1 MFAIERGGGMEVVG
15 LSWVGTRTEHFEETA
30 RFFGEVMGIERHDEQ
45 PGFVSFKTPRG
56 DKVEVFDTKEPE
68 HDFMSTGPAV
78 GFAVT
83 DIDAARSELE
93 AAGIEF
99 MAPTQREGDFRW
111 AHFRGPDG
119 NIYEIT
125 AS

>member
-1 MFAIERGGGMEVVG
+1 MEVIG
-15 LSWVGTRTEHFEETA
+15 LSWVGTRTERFEETT
-30 RFFGEVMGIERHDEQ
+30 RFFGEVMGIERDDEQ

-56 DKVEVFDTKEPE
+56 DKVEVFDTDESG
-68 HDFMSTGPAV
+68 HDFMTTGPAV

-83 DIDAARSELE
+83 DIDGARSELE
-93 AAGIEF
+93 AAEIEF
-99 MAPTQREGDFRW
+99 MEPTQREGDFRW

-125 AS
+125 SS

>member
-1 MFAIERGGGMEVVG
+1 MEVIG
-15 LSWVGTRTEHFEETA
+15 LSWVGTRTERFEETA
-30 RFFGEVMGIERHDEQ
+30 RFFGEVMGIERDEEQ
-45 PGFVSFKTPRG
+45 PGFVSFKTPG
-56 DKVEVFDTKEPE
+56 GEKVEVFDTDEPE
-68 HDFMSTGPAV
+68 HDFMTTGPAV

-83 DIDAARSELE
+83 DVDGARSELE

-99 MAPTQREGDFRW
+99 MESTQREGDFRW

-125 AS
+125 SS

>member
-1 MFAIERGGGMEVVG
+1 VEVTG
-15 LSWVGTRTEHFEETA
+15 LSWVGTRTERFNEMT
-30 RFFGEVMGIERHDEQ
+30 RFFGEVMGLDRDDEQ

-56 DKVEVFDTKEPE
+56 NKVEVFDIDESD
-68 HDFMSTGPAV
+68 HDFMTTGPAV

-83 DIDAARSELE
+83 DIDEARSELE

-99 MAPTQREGDFRW
+99 MAPTQSEREFRW

-125 AS
+125 SS

>member
-1 MFAIERGGGMEVVG
+1 MEVIG
-15 LSWVGTRTEHFEETA
+15 LSWVGTRTERFEETA
-30 RFFGEVMGIERHDEQ
+30 RFFGEVLGIERDDER

-56 DKVEVFDTKEPE
+56 DKVEVFDLDESE
-68 HDFMSTGPAV
+68 HGFMITGPAV
-78 GFAVT
+78 GFACT
-83 DIDAARSELE
+83 DVDSARSELE

-99 MAPTQREGDFRW
+99 MAPTRAEGEFRW

-125 AS
+125 SS

>member
-1 MFAIERGGGMEVVG
+1 MEVTG
-15 LSWVGTRTEHFEETA
+15 LSWVGTRTERFEETA
-30 RFFGEVMGIERHDEQ
+30 RFFGEVMGIERDDEQ
-45 PGFVSFKTPRG
+45 PGFVSFKSPRG
-56 DKVEVFDTKEPE
+56 DKVEVFDTDESE
-68 HDFMSTGPAV
+68 HDFMTTGPAV
-78 GFAVT
+78 GFAVL
-83 DIDAARSELE
+83 DIDEARSELE

-125 AS
+125 SS

>member
-1 MFAIERGGGMEVVG
+1 MEVTG
-15 LSWVGTRTEHFEETA
+15 LSWVGTRTENFDEMT
-30 RFFGEVMGIERHDEQ
+30 RFFGEVMGIDRDDEQ

-56 DKVEVFDTKEPE
+56 DKVEVFDLVESE
-68 HDFMSTGPAV
+68 HDFMTTGPAV

-83 DIDAARSELE
+83 DVDEARSELE
-93 AAGIEF
+93 AAGIQF
-99 MAPTQREGDFRW
+99 MAPTQREGEFRW

-125 AS
+125 STSIPPRP

>member
-1 MFAIERGGGMEVVG
+1 MEVIG
-15 LSWVGTRTEHFEETA
+15 LSWVGTRTERFEETTH
-30 RFFGEVMGIERHDEQ
+30 FFEEVMGIERDDEQ
-45 PGFVSFKTPRG
+45 PGFVSFKTHRG
-56 DKVEVFDTKEPE
+56 DKVEVFGADESE
-68 HDFMSTGPAV
+68 HGFMTTGPAV

-83 DIDAARSELE
+83 DIDGARSELE

-99 MAPTQREGDFRW
+99 MEPTQREGDFRW

-125 AS
+125 SS

>member
-1 MFAIERGGGMEVVG
+1 MEVTG
-15 LSWVGTRTEHFEETA
+15 LSWVGTRTGSFDEMA
-30 RFFGEVMGIERHDEQ
+30 RFFGEVMGIERDEEQ

-56 DKVEVFDTKEPE
+56 DKIEVFDTDESE
-68 HDFMSTGPAV
+68 HGFMTTGPAV

-83 DIDAARSELE
+83 DLDGARSELE
-93 AAGIEF
+93 GAGIQF
-99 MAPTQREGDFRW
+99 MAPTQQEGEFRW

-125 AS
+125 SS

>member
-1 MFAIERGGGMEVVG
+1 MEVIG
-15 LSWVGTRTEHFEETA
+15 LSWIGTRTERFEETA
-30 RFFGEVMGIERHDEQ
+30 RFFGEVLGIDRDDEQ

-56 DKVEVFDTKEPE
+56 DKVEVFDTNESE
-68 HDFMSTGPAV
+68 HGFMITGPAV

-83 DIDAARSELE
+83 DIDDARSELE

-99 MAPTQREGDFRW
+99 MAPTQQEGDFRW

-125 AS
+125 SS

>member
-1 MFAIERGGGMEVVG
+1 MEVTG
-15 LSWVGTRTEHFEETA
+15 LSWVGTRTESFDEMA
-30 RFFGEVMGIERHDEQ
+30 RFFGEVMGIERDEEQ

-56 DKVEVFDTKEPE
+56 EKVEVFATDESE
-68 HDFMSTGPAV
+68 HGFMTTGPAV

-83 DIDAARSELE
+83 DLDGARSELE

-99 MAPTQREGDFRW
+99 MEPTQRHGDFQW

-125 AS
+125 SS

>member
-1 MFAIERGGGMEVVG
+1 VEVVG
-15 LSWVGTRTEHFEETA
+15 LSWVGTRTERFKETV
-30 RFFGEVMGIERHDEQ
+30 RFFGDVMGIEQYDEQ

-56 DKVEVFDTKEPE
+56 DKVEVFDKDESG
-68 HDFMSTGPAV
+68 HAFMTTGPAV
-78 GFAVT
+78 GFAVS
-83 DIDAARSELE
+83 DIDSARSELE

-99 MAPTQREGDFRW
+99 LEPTQNEGEFRW

-125 AS
+125 SS

>member
-1 MFAIERGGGMEVVG
+1 MEVTG
-15 LSWVGTRTEHFEETA
+15 LSWVGTRTEHFDEMV
-30 RFFGEVMGIERHDEQ
+30 RFLEEVMGIERDDEQ

-56 DKVEVFDTKEPE
+56 DKVEVFDTSVSD
-68 HDFMSTGPAV
+68 HDFMTTGPAV
-78 GFAVT
+78 GFGVS
-83 DIDAARSELE
+83 DIDEARSELE

-99 MAPTQREGDFRW
+99 MEPTQREGDFRW

-125 AS
+125 SS

>member
-1 MFAIERGGGMEVVG
+1 MEVTG
-15 LSWVGTRTEHFEETA
+15 LSWVGTRTERFEETA
-30 RFFGEVMGIERHDEQ
+30 RFFGEVMGIERDEEQ

-56 DKVEVFDTKEPE
+56 DKVEVFDTDESE
-68 HDFMSTGPAV
+68 HGFMTTGPAV

-83 DIDAARSELE
+83 DIDDARSELE

-99 MAPTQREGDFRW
+99 MEPTQRQGDFQW

-125 AS
+125 SS

>member
-1 MFAIERGGGMEVVG
+1 MEVVG
-15 LSWVGTRTEHFEETA
+15 LSWVGTRTERFEETA

-45 PGFVSFKTPRG
+45 PGFVSFETPRG
-56 DKVEVFDTKEPE
+56 DKVEVFDKEESE

-93 AAGIEF
+93 TAGIEF
-99 MAPTQREGDFRW
+99 MAPTQQQGDFRW